1 MKVFAYTKIQWIPSR
16 IHLGANVSSTFW
28 ARIIKPKGARS
39 LGFSWFSSFVDSQ
52 QFFFLYHWRVS
63 RNDANISCVWTSWIE
78 GDEDTSH
85 FFRTPAAAETVEETA
100 ATEAGGKVEKAQE
113 DAGATVKRGVS
124 LHFTIDAVKNLP
136 FTLVCWRNVFFFP
149 KLRWKAILKDR
160 VFQSSTFA
168 KNSRRSSAS
177 QTGSRMENTMKSA
190 GKVWSYTGLWMGWD
204 DENGGGGD
212 FFFKSENKSAENF
225 DTSVLPQL
233 QFLVHFWC
241 FSFFFR
247 NLLGRKSSG
256 GGYRSEPIL
265 QLLTAWGTQTVSQ
278 TLLRKKGFQQLEEVI
293 RFDSW
298 YSKKIHGILQLQTVS
313 FLQC

>member
-85 FFRTPAAAETVEETA
+85 FFRTPAAAETVDETA

-124 LHFTIDAVKNLP
+124 LHFTIDAVKNLL
-136 FTLVCWRNVFFFP
+136 FTLVCWRNVFFSRSWGG
-149 KLRWKAILKDR
+149 KLYWKTEFFSRLLLPRTRVVLPPLKQEVVWR
-160 VFQSSTFA
+160 TPW
-168 KNSRRSSAS
+168 S
-177 QTGSRMENTMKSA
+177 QRARYGHTRD
-190 GKVWSYTGLWMGWD
+190 YGWVGMTKT
-204 DENGGGGD
+204 GGGGY
-212 FFFKSENKSAENF
+212 FFLNQKTK
-225 DTSVLPQL
+225 VLRILTL
-233 QFLVHFWC
+233 QYSHSCSFWC
-241 FSFFFR
+241 IFDAFLFFFR